1 MEKVEP
7 ARHGLTISKSC
18 FAREALRQFRSIKM
32 EVTDGFKTLLSRI
45 EPTDRD
51 IEVYESHRQ
60 SITRRL
66 ETVFS
71 TNKVELI
78 GSYARGSS
86 IRATSDIDL
95 LLILK
100 REEVRWGEGYKTS
113 STVLDQV
120 RAELLNR
127 YPATPVGRDV
137 HAITVGFA
145 DNQHPVDVVPGFYL
159 KHGGAMNYP
168 IYAIP
173 NGQGGWMATSPQ
185 SHNKFI
191 NDSDNQS
198 GGKLKRVARL
208 IKFWRRC
215 RTPSI
220 PLNSFHVELF
230 LAQERICVGPM
241 SYALCMNNA
250 LAKLANR
257 QCQPLDDP
265 MDISGKVPAAY
276 TEDKRRRAQEAIYA
290 SAKRAYNALQAE
302 GSGNVG
308 EALRLWDL
316 VFNGNFPKNVRAAA

>member
-1 MEKVEP
+1 MDV
-7 ARHGLTISKSC
+7 A
-18 FAREALRQFRSIKM
+18 
-32 EVTDGFKTLLSRI
+32 DGFSALLSRI
-45 EPTDRD
+45 EPTERD

-60 SITRRL
+60 SVTRRL
-66 ETVFS
+66 ETVFA
-71 TNKVELI
+71 TNRVELI

-100 REEVRWGEGYKTS
+100 REEVRRGEGYKTS
-113 STVLDQV
+113 STVLDHV
-120 RAELLNR
+120 RGELLNR
-127 YPATPVGRDV
+127 YPATPVVRDV
-137 HAITVGFA
+137 HAVVVQFA

-159 KHGGAMNYP
+159 QHGGAMNYP
-168 IYAIP
+168 IFAIP
-173 NGQGGWMATSPQ
+173 DGRGGWMQTSPQ

-191 NDSDNQS
+191 NDADAQS

-215 RTPSI
+215 RTPHI

-230 LAQERICVGPM
+230 LAEEKVCVGPM

-265 MDISGKVPAAY
+265 MGISGQVPAAY
-276 TEDKRRRAQEAIYA
+276 TDDKKRRAQEAVLA
-290 SAKRAYNALQAE
+290 SAKRAYNALQAADA
-302 GSGNVG
+302 GDTR

-316 VFNGNFPKNVRAAA
+316 VFNGNFPKNVRVAA